1 MIERGVRTQEA
12 YYRLDCQRVYDLSL
26 EHLMGRTL
34 GNALITSAMVTG
46 RSGGMPTRFG
56 TVPR

>member
-1 MIERGVRTQEA
+1 
-12 YYRLDCQRVYDLSL
+12 
-26 EHLMGRTL
+26 MGRTL

-46 RSGGMPTRFG
+46 RSGGMPTRSG